1 MHGSFMIR
9 IRRGSASSAAPDIRR
24 LAAVCGIAV
33 PIISVIVMLAVGYLH
48 PGYSI
53 VTQRISELGAAGAPY
68 AIVMN
73 LAGLIASGVLL
84 MVLSLGLYLG
94 VRDGRASMI
103 GAALLALSGAA
114 LVMTGIFT
122 LDAGGLAVSGPGMAH
137 GFFARIGESAI
148 IVAALAMSFGLRKDK
163 RWHALALYSL
173 MTAVVAT
180 ALYLVTDLDFV
191 APWKGVVQRLLV
203 AVPLMWIEVMSVR
216 LLFLS

>member
-9 IRRGSASSAAPDIRR
+9 IRRGSTSNAAPYIRR

-33 PIISVIVMLAVGYLH
+33 PIISLVVVLTMSYLH
-48 PGYSI
+48 LGYST

-73 LAGLIASGVLL
+73 LAGLIVSGVLV

-94 VRDGRASMI
+94 VRDGRASII

-148 IVAALAMSFGLRKDK
+148 IVAALAMSFGLKKDE
-163 RWHALALYSL
+163 RWHAYALYCL

-180 ALYLVTDLDFV
+180 ALYLLIDLDFV
-191 APWKGVVQRLLV
+191 APWKGIMQRLLV
-203 AVPLMWIEVMSVR
+203 TVPLMWIEVMSVR

>member
-1 MHGSFMIR
+1 MIR
-9 IRRGSASSAAPDIRR
+9 IRRGSESSAALDIRR

-33 PIISVIVMLAVGYLH
+33 PVISLIVVLTMTHLH
-48 PGYSI
+48 PGYST

-84 MVLSLGLYLG
+84 IVLSLGLYLG
-94 VRDGRASMI
+94 VRDGRSSKI
-103 GAALLALSGAA
+103 GAALLALCGAA
-114 LVMTGIFT
+114 LVMTGIFP

-148 IVAALAMSFGLRKDK
+148 IVAALALFFGLRKDE
-163 RWHALALYSL
+163 RWHACAFYCLI
-173 MTAVVAT
+173 TAVVAT
-180 ALYLVTDLDFV
+180 ALYLVVDLDFV
-191 APWKGVVQRLLV
+191 APWKGVLQRILV
-203 AVPLMWIEVMSVR
+203 AVPLMWIEVISVR